1 MDKSLTD
8 FIGTEWP
15 SVWTIGHS
23 TRSREEFQ
31 QLLLANEIGS
41 LVDVRSYPGSR
52 RYPHFNQAEL
62 SADLPTIGIDYHHL
76 KSLGGRRKP
85 SPQSKN
91 TAWQNPSFQGYA
103 DHIDTDEFKQGIR
116 DLLSLARQ
124 KRTVI
129 MCAEAVWWR
138 CHRGLIADYLKVN
151 GAEVIHIIDATHTE
165 PHPYTPAARIIC
177 GELSYVGLLI
187 G

>member
-1 MDKSLTD
+1 MEKSLIDMTK
-8 FIGTEWP
+8 TER
-15 SVWTIGHS
+15 SRVWTIGHS

-31 QLLLANEIGS
+31 QLLLSNEIAS
-41 LVDVRSYPGSR
+41 LVDVRSFPGSR

-62 SADLPTIGIDYHHL
+62 ATDLPTIGIDYHHL

-91 TAWQNPSFQGYA
+91 TAWQNPSFQAYA
-103 DHIDTDEFKQGIR
+103 DHMDTDEFKQGVN

-124 KRTVI
+124 ERTVI

-138 CHRGLIADYLKVN
+138 CHRGLIADCLKAN
-151 GAEVIHIIDATHTE
+151 GAEVIHVIDAKHAE
-165 PHPYTPAARIIC
+165 PHPYTSAARIIS
-177 GELSYVGLLI
+177 GELTYAGLLT